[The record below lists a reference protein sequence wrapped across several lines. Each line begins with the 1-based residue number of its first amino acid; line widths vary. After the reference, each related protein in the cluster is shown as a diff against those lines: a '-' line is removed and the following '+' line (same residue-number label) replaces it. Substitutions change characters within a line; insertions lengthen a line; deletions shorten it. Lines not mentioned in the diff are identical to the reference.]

1 MCVSGEIYLSFCRWR
16 EATDCKYL
24 SFHYNFTILKVT
36 TAFLEKE
43 STVFSHLKINAKWS
57 SVLGEKFMLPDS
69 FPFPLESPCLT
80 ALSDHTLL
88 VSWNDWD
95 ASLGPTRCPW
105 GCCLP
110 FHDACML
117 HLSKQSYFGQGACS
131 EEVSFSVALSPC
143 SQPSSTCSHFWPEN
157 QPSGSQRQFPPVLT
171 PLEDHNISPQQERRE
186 HLSLGLGTKA
196 ERNGLAPKMLN
207 RSAGCQFWILLRRRR
222 EINQANMSNL
232 QT

>member
-43 STVFSHLKINAKWS
+43 STFFSHLKINAKWS

-95 ASLGPTRCPW
+95 PFLGPTRCPW
-105 GCCLP
+105 VCCLP
-110 FHDACML
+110 FHDACTL

-157 QPSGSQRQFPPVLT
+157 HHSLQ
-171 PLEDHNISPQQERRE
+171 DHRDNF
-186 HLSLGLGTKA
+186 HLSSL
-196 ERNGLAPKMLN
+196 
-207 RSAGCQFWILLRRRR
+207 LLRTTISHHNRKGGS
-222 EINQANMSNL
+222 IWA
-232 QT
+232 